1 VRVLFDGEVW
11 VHYGQVY
18 VESDPD
24 RANPLLEEAFA
35 GQANGLC
42 GAAAPGALFLVT
54 GLHTGHVGLAVEL
67 HDGPPPVDDAWEE
80 IVEASFAPVSSRI
93 ALVEWAGAA
102 SWSLELERAGHRVRY
117 CASGMEAGRAR
128 DTLLEGEPLL
138 DRYLLQLWPGPPGPD
153 RVMKQTSEI
162 AAYWHRFVGGLPPP
176 PTPAERAEAERR
188 AAEDR

>member
-1 VRVLFDGEVW
+1 VRILFDGEVR

-18 VESDPD
+18 VESDPE

-35 GQANGLC
+35 GQSNGLC

-80 IVEASFAPVSSRI
+80 VVEVSFAPVSSRI

-102 SWSLELERAGHRVRY
+102 SWPLELERTDHRVRY
-117 CASGMEAGRAR
+117 CATGMDAGRTR

-138 DRYLLQLWPGPPGPD
+138 DCYLLQFWAGPPGPD
-153 RVMKQTSEI
+153 RVEKQTSEV
-162 AAYWHRFVGGLPPP
+162 AAYWHRFARGLPH
-176 PTPAERAEAERR
+176 RR
-188 AAEDR
+188 A